1 MSNQSEYRRILSQAR
16 LDTLGRNG
24 VPRAANEQLYLLF
37 AEMLRDIDRD
47 FGVGFI
53 TKDRKDYLSGLI
65 DARMQRLANQ
75 LGFVFNQ
82 QRRNAIEQAIR
93 AHQSGLTSLGVTIPV
108 DFSNVPDITLEYMLQ
123 RRGIHGSKNY
133 QTLIG
138 RGLKYMAPQVDRFLT
153 YAIAEGL
160 SAERA
165 SQQLAGMIS
174 RNDPKLLG
182 LIDNGRLRKSNI
194 NKALKESKINLDT
207 FKQARRALFDAKR
220 IMVTEINT
228 AYRESNIISSYQSP
242 VVGFKQW
249 RVSGR
254 HYSLPS
260 TPDVCTI
267 MQESDLFGYG
277 TGIFPILNCPST
289 LHPFCACRQIDI
301 LRPKNQWGDPKPNT
315 EQPKIIRVDQV
326 RADLLR
332 AASTNKQLAA
342 QLDKI
347 SENHINRQIEI
358 GNEYTNLA
366 YRWSRKLR
374 KTG

>member
-1 MSNQSEYRRILSQAR
+1 MSNQSEYRRILNEAR
-16 LDTLGRNG
+16 INTLGRNG
-24 VPRAANEQLYLLF
+24 VPRVANEQLYLLF

-47 FGVGFI
+47 FGTGFI
-53 TKDRKDYLSGLI
+53 TKDRKNYLSAQIIL
-65 DARMQRLANQ
+65 RMSRLANQ
-75 LGFVFNQ
+75 IQLVFDQ

-133 QTLIG
+133 QTLIA
-138 RGLKYMAPQVDRFLT
+138 RGLKYMSPQIDRFLT

-194 NKALKESKINLDT
+194 NKALKEAVIDLDT

-260 TPDVCTI
+260 TPDVCT
-267 MQESDLFGYG
+267 MYQESDLFGYG
-277 TGIFPILNCPST
+277 TGIFPILNTPST
-289 LHPFCACRQIDI
+289 PHPFCACVQIDV
-301 LRPKNQWGDPKPNT
+301 LRPQSQWGEPKPNT
-315 EQPKIIRVDQV
+315 EKPKIIRADQV

-332 AASTNKQLAA
+332 AARTNKQLAA
-342 QLDKI
+342 KLDKV
-347 SENHINRQIEI
+347 SDKHIAKQIEI

-366 YRWSRKLR
+366 YKWSKKLR
-374 KTG
+374 KAG